1 MSYQAK
7 MQTLKRTFRTSNL
20 MTHFTKVDNVCSI
33 CNNHF
38 LPGQIVYDKAE
49 NRIRCNECDFEMLY
63 GTKIY
68 PGEKP
73 HYTPYPPKE
82 EPKKSTKES
91 DPCIKVTL
99 K

>member
-1 MSYQAK
+1 

-38 LPGQIVYDKAE
+38 LPGQIVFDKAE

-73 HYTPYPPKE
+73 HYTPYPPMEEPKKS

-91 DPCIKVTL
+91 DPCIKVAL

>member
-1 MSYQAK
+1 MSYWAK

-20 MTHFTKVDNVCSI
+20 MTHFTKVDSVCSI

-73 HYTPYPPKE
+73 HYTPYLPKE

>member
-1 MSYQAK
+1 
-7 MQTLKRTFRTSNL
+7 
-20 MTHFTKVDNVCSI
+20 
-33 CNNHF
+33 
-38 LPGQIVYDKAE
+38 
-49 NRIRCNECDFEMLY
+49 MLY

-73 HYTPYPPKE
+73 HYTPYLPKE
-82 EPKKSTKES
+82 EPKKLDPKKLDPKKSTKES

>member
-1 MSYQAK
+1 

-20 MTHFTKVDNVCSI
+20 MIRSTKVDGVCNI
-33 CNNHF
+33 CKNDY
-38 LPGQIVYDKAE
+38 LPGQIVFDKAQ
-49 NRIRCNECDFEMLY
+49 NRLRCNECDFEMLY

-73 HYTPYPPKE
+73 HYTPFPPKE
-82 EPKKSTKES
+82 QEPEPKPKPK
-91 DPCIKVTL
+91 L

>member
-1 MSYQAK
+1 

-20 MTHFTKVDNVCSI
+20 MIRSTKVDGVCSI

-49 NRIRCNECDFEMLY
+49 NRIRCKECDFEMLY

-73 HYTPYPPKE
+73 SYTPYPPKE
-82 EPKKSTKES
+82 PLKKEPQ
-91 DPCIKVTL
+91 L

>member
-1 MSYQAK
+1 
-7 MQTLKRTFRTSNL
+7 
-20 MTHFTKVDNVCSI
+20 
-33 CNNHF
+33 
-38 LPGQIVYDKAE
+38 
-49 NRIRCNECDFEMLY
+49 MLY

-73 HYTPYPPKE
+73 HYTPYLPKE
-82 EPKKSTKES
+82 EPKKLDPKKSTKES